1 MLERRESLKR
11 PMKNK
16 KLTKK
21 MKRKLRIFYM
31 KILLCSLAILS
42 MGKLVNIIV
51 SSSSKEFAVGGK
63 VELDFTKELKY
74 EEVFPHVA
82 NINNFISINKVS
94 DEDVE
99 QMKIKII
106 KFLGESIN
114 DASICYYDINSG
126 KSFNINEKRE
136 FKAAS
141 TIKVPVSMM
150 LYDAINKGE
159 ITEKDT
165 IMAKNQDME
174 QGFGG
179 LINEDL
185 SKPKTFKHINE
196 SMIIYSDNVAVNMLL
211 RYFGNQRRYNY
222 LESIVEHKVNRTDN
236 VASAGDTM
244 KILKRLYFD
253 QDKNPYYT
261 SIIELMKQTSF
272 HERLDKFLPM
282 DIVAHK
288 IGDYSDSTGTYSHD
302 VGIIFTDEPYILVVM
317 TKNLSDSYDK
327 IANISKIV
335 YDIQTKQPF
344 KKESL

>member
-1 MLERRESLKR
+1 
-11 PMKNK
+11 
-16 KLTKK
+16 
-21 MKRKLRIFYM
+21 M
-31 KILLCSLAILS
+31 KIFLYSLAILL
-42 MGKLVNIIV
+42 MGKLVNMVI
-51 SSSSKEFAVGGK
+51 SSYSKDFAVGGK
-63 VELDFTKELKY
+63 VKLDYTKELKY

-82 NINNFISINKVS
+82 NINSFKNNKKIS
-94 DEDVE
+94 DEDIE
-99 QMKIKII
+99 QMKVKIV
-106 KFLGESIN
+106 KYLGENIN
-114 DASICYYDINSG
+114 DTSICYYDINSG
-126 KSFNINEKRE
+126 KGFNINENRE

-165 IMAKNQDME
+165 IMFKNQDME

-222 LESIVEHKVNRTDN
+222 IESIVEHKVNRTDN
-236 VASAGDTM
+236 LTSAVDNM
-244 KILKRLYFD
+244 KILKKLYFD
-253 QDKNPYYT
+253 QEKNPYYT
-261 SIIELMKQTSF
+261 NIIELMKKTSF
-272 HERLDKFLPM
+272 HERLDKLLPQ

-288 IGDYSDSTGTYSHD
+288 IGDYSDNKGTYSHD
-302 VGIIFTDEPYILVVM
+302 IGIIYSDEPYILVVM
-317 TKNLSDSYDK
+317 TKNLNNSYDV

-335 YDIQTKQPF
+335 YDIQTKQPL
-344 KKESL
+344 KKESP

>member
-1 MLERRESLKR
+1 
-11 PMKNK
+11 
-16 KLTKK
+16 
-21 MKRKLRIFYM
+21 M
-31 KILLCSLAILS
+31 KIFLYSLAIFS
-42 MGKLVNIIV
+42 MGKLVNMVI
-51 SSSSKEFAVGGK
+51 SSYSKDLAVGGK
-63 VELDFTKELKY
+63 VKLDYTKELKY

-82 NINNFISINKVS
+82 NINSFINNKKIS
-94 DEDVE
+94 DEDIE
-99 QMKIKII
+99 QMKVKIV
-106 KFLGESIN
+106 KYLGENIN
-114 DASICYYDINSG
+114 DTSICYYDINSG
-126 KSFNINEKRE
+126 KGFNINENRE

-165 IMAKNQDME
+165 IMFKNQDME

-222 LESIVEHKVNRTDN
+222 IESIVEHKVNRTDN
-236 VASAGDTM
+236 LTSAGDNM
-244 KILKRLYFD
+244 KILKKLYFD
-253 QDKNPYYT
+253 QEKNPYYT
-261 SIIELMKQTSF
+261 NIIELMKKTSF
-272 HERLDKFLPM
+272 HERLDKLLPQ

-288 IGDYSDSTGTYSHD
+288 IGDYSDNKGTYSHD
-302 VGIIFTDEPYILVVM
+302 IGIIYSDEPYILVVM
-317 TKNLSDSYDK
+317 TKNLNNSYDV

-335 YDIQTKQPF
+335 YDIQTKQPL